1 MEQENQGTARPGP
14 NGAAADWHGGPAT
27 ARARNTWLVA
37 IAATSLLAM
46 ATVIVSS
53 LEGISLIVYASL
65 YVPIVLAAYAF
76 LWAGALFG
84 YGLALAYLATMLA
97 VFGADPAIVASAVSR
112 TVVFLAT
119 ASVVAWL
126 AGGGRNAQRRI
137 AVQRDLAFELDEAQT
152 IDQAAWA
159 AVGTL
164 VSAPSIDM
172 AIVFVSDDPDG
183 DGNTRHRLAAHCG
196 VSAAFVT
203 HIADVDPASPQAAI
217 FRSGDACWD
226 TYAHLLAGWDIE
238 LDMIRAAEGLAGIGR
253 LPIKDEGLTF
263 GSLFVASRSQ
273 HFIRPTTQAIV
284 ELATAQVG
292 SAMARIRAAQA
303 MHRQHARTEIL
314 YEASREL
321 TETVDYDAVLAQV
334 ARQAAQAVDCDE
346 CHIWKYDTDN
356 DTQVCATAY
365 AREAEK
371 GRDLPEPGMTLR
383 LGDYPSARAMMAG
396 DQPRELRIGD
406 PAVPAEERELMARL
420 HNRTT
425 LHIPLRHAGRPIGR
439 LVLVETDRERH
450 FVPEEV
456 RLIQTL
462 GEHAAAALENA
473 RLYSSLEDQ
482 NRRLEAL
489 LESARAITSSM
500 DLEEVLK
507 ETARR
512 AAQAVGSP
520 QCALYEYREADQSLF
535 CRAVYQDPA
544 ADIQA
549 SVDPELPI
557 TAGGPYWRALH
568 EQDSVAERAT
578 AANLDATSRELMASR
593 RQMSVLGV
601 PLVFSG
607 ESLGLLTIIETA
619 RDRHF
624 THDDIHLA
632 EALAGQAA
640 IAYNNAKLY
649 RTVEEQAVH
658 DGLTGLYNHRYF
670 YGRLSQEIT
679 RAHRYGEP
687 VALLMLDIDD
697 FKLVNDAHG
706 HPVGDEVLRAISQ
719 VIRTQARRDLDLVA
733 RYGGEE
739 FALLLPNTPVAPGR
753 IGALPGRA
761 RSAAQAQ
768 WASRK
773 VTGRR
778 PDQQTAASG
787 GPFGDRHYEGYG
799 PLPLRPDGA
808 LAIGERIRAMVAAST
823 YAVDVVPGGVRVTV
837 SIGIAGWDED
847 PSFGAGD
854 LVDRADQAL
863 YAAKGAG
870 KDRCV
875 VYGAD
880 PGSDRAA
887 QRIPSSA
894 G

>member
-1 MEQENQGTARPGP
+1 MEQDIHGAVGPGP
-14 NGAAADWHGGPAT
+14 ARAEADWHGGPTT

-76 LWAGALFG
+76 LWRGALFG

-97 VFGADPAIVASAVSR
+97 AFGTDPAVAASAVSR

-126 AGGGRNAQRRI
+126 ASGGRNAQRRI

-159 AVGTL
+159 AVRTL
-164 VSAPSIDM
+164 VSAPGIDM

-183 DGNTRHRLAAHCG
+183 DGNTKHRLAAHCG

-203 HIADVDPASPQAAI
+203 HIADVDPASRQGAF

-226 TYAHLLAGWDIE
+226 TYVHLLAGWDIE
-238 LDMIRAAEGLAGIGR
+238 LDLIRAAEGLAGIGR

-273 HFIRPTTQAIV
+273 HFIRPTTQTIV

-321 TETVDYDAVLAQV
+321 TETMDYDAVLAQV
-334 ARQAAQAVDCDE
+334 ARQAAQALDSDE

-356 DTQVCATAY
+356 DSQVCVTSF
-365 AREAEK
+365 AREPEK

-383 LGDYPSARAMMAG
+383 LGDYPSARAMMASNR
-396 DQPRELRIGD
+396 PRELRIGD
-406 PAVPAEERELMARL
+406 PAVPAEERELMVRL
-420 HNRTT
+420 HNKTT
-425 LHIPLRHAGRPIGR
+425 LHVPLRHAGRPIGR

-450 FVPEEV
+450 FVPDEV

-473 RLYSSLEDQ
+473 GLFSSLEDQ

-489 LESARAITSSM
+489 LESARVITSSM
-500 DLEEVLK
+500 DLEKVLK

-520 QCALYEYREADQSLF
+520 QCALYEYRVADESLF

-549 SVDPELPI
+549 TVEPELAI

-568 EQDSVAERAT
+568 EQNTVAERAAET
-578 AANLDATSRELMASR
+578 LDTTSRRLMAAR
-593 RQMSVLGV
+593 RQTSVLGV
-601 PLVFSG
+601 PVVFSG
-607 ESLGLLTIIETA
+607 TTIGLLTLIETA
-619 RDRHF
+619 RDRLF
-624 THDDIHLA
+624 TPDDIHLVQ
-632 EALAGQAA
+632 ALAGQAA
-640 IAYNNAKLY
+640 IAINNARLF

-697 FKLVNDAHG
+697 FKLVNDTYG
-706 HPVGDEVLRAISQ
+706 HPVGDEVLRAIGQ
-719 VIRTQARRDLDLVA
+719 VMRTQARRDVDLAA

-739 FALLLPNTPVAPGR
+739 FALLLPNTPVAPGK
-753 IGALPGRA
+753 ISALPGRA

-768 WASRK
+768 WASRNA
-773 VTGRR
+773 TGRR
-778 PDQQTAASG
+778 PDQQYAAPG
-787 GPFGDRHYEGYG
+787 DTFGDQHDEGYG

-808 LAIGERIRAMVAAST
+808 MAIAERIRAMVAAST

-854 LVDRADQAL
+854 LVDRADQSL

-880 PGSDRAA
+880 PAPDRAA
-887 QRIPSSA
+887 QRFPSSF